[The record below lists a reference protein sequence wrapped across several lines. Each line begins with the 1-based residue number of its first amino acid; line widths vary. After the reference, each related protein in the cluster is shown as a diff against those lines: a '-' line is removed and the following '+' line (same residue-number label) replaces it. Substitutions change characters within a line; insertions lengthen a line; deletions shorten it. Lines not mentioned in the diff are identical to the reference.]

1 MRLLTL
7 TFLVVVFTGCAGFK
21 SVERGE
27 WRLVW
32 EDSAQRGP
40 EAARTIITRDD
51 YEAEV
56 TAGNRRGWEGPPGFT
71 FPLLHETEKMGL
83 VVGEVQGYRVDEA
96 TSAELFLDGAGVE
109 LFWGPTEKRD
119 GWKGD
124 IDVTVRESMLFVKG
138 TREGKG
144 VLRLVRGP
152 NTKDVPVSVKAK

>member
-1 MRLLTL
+1 MRLLLL
-7 TFLVVVFTGCAGFK
+7 TFLVVVFNGCAGFK

-32 EDSAQRGP
+32 VDSAQRGA
-40 EAARTIITRDD
+40 EAPRTVISRDD

-56 TAGNRRGWEGPPGFT
+56 SAGNRRAWEGPPGFA
-71 FPLLHETEKMGL
+71 FPLLHETDAMGL

-96 TSAELFLDGAGVE
+96 TSAELFLDGAGIE

-124 IDVTVRESMLFVKG
+124 TDVTVRESMLFVKG
-138 TREGKG
+138 TREGKA
-144 VLRLVRGP
+144 VLRLVRGST
-152 NTKDVPVSVKAK
+152 TKDVPVAVKAK